1 MDFASWKLK
10 VEACRA
16 LGDQPL
22 WREMLESHLQRF
34 HREPGLHKF
43 VAEQYV
49 ALGEFMEALQ
59 HYDECLK
66 MNYADLESL
75 LCGAL
80 LLSEMGYYEEAHL
93 RFQAVRHFD
102 EDGGENLY
110 HKSLCPPGVA
120 VSTMRSRADKLLRL
134 AEIEWARGD
143 LARATALT
151 AQALE
156 VIDSPEG
163 RLLAARLHLQGGEP
177 ARALEN
183 LEIGR
188 QMKPDWGTF
197 QVLAARCYTALG
209 KTKQARNALHRAEL
223 LGERSAAARALAHE
237 SGSWEG

>member
-22 WREMLESHLQRF
+22 WREMLESHLPRF
-34 HREPGLHKF
+34 VREPGLHKF
-43 VAEQYV
+43 AAEQYA

-59 HYDECLK
+59 HYDESLRE
-66 MNYADLESL
+66 NHSDLESL

-80 LLSEMGYYEEAHL
+80 LLSEMGYYEEAQL

-110 HKSLCPPGVA
+110 HKSLCPAGVA
-120 VSTMRSRADKLLRL
+120 VSVLRSRAEKLLDL
-134 AEIEWARGD
+134 AGAEWERGD
-143 LARATALT
+143 LERAAALT
-151 AQALE
+151 EQALGI
-156 VIDSPEG
+156 IDSPEG

-183 LEIGR
+183 LETGR
-188 QMKPDWGTF
+188 RMKPDWGVF

-209 KTKQARNALHRAEL
+209 KPKQARDALQRAEL
-223 LGERSAAARALAHE
+223 LGERGAAARALAHE
-237 SGSWEG
+237 SGSW